1 MIIEAQLPAITA
13 LIKNAAS
20 ASDNVAFNALYAFFP
35 KNTPAQ
41 KVHATL
47 EAACTG
53 IAPSHLAIYSVVM
66 VKKDTGL
73 PGDAF
78 FATFKA
84 MHDDEYTAIAG
95 DASLLHLT
103 LVQKQLMVN
112 AEKARVYAHAKV

>member
-13 LIKNAAS
+13 LIKKAAS
-20 ASDNVAFNALYAFFP
+20 ASDNVAFNALYALFP

-53 IAPSHLAIYSVVM
+53 IAASDLAIYSVVM

-78 FATFKA
+78 FAIFKA

-95 DASLLHLT
+95 DVSLLHLT